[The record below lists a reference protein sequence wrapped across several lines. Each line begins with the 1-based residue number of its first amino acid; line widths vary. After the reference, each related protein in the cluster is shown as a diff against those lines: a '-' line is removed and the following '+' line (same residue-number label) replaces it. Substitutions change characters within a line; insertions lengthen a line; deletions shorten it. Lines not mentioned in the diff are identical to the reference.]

1 MTVQG
6 ARAWLAVLFLLALLV
21 METCWPTVRSISTSP
36 DPSGSLHASFDKIPA
51 TSTDLLRTTMADLTD
66 KQLPSRMK
74 DGRTAARVE
83 SEVEVPVLEND
94 PVRVEI
100 TPHWGGEIHRIYD
113 KAARKDPPPPASIT
127 DDREAFGA
135 VALREIDRLPIL
147 AAAKP
152 ELQRFFRDVAPTF
165 RVAIDTACWPFA
177 DNEQYSKTQAIEQG
191 YIDAAP
197 ENRHPHLS
205 RGSSKRVAALGEL
218 YDGAPWLQGWTG
230 EGREWNKGGEICR
243 RRDATPP
250 LVPHLNFPLR
260 FKNWHLKYST
270 EAVLPAMIALSQWWT
285 PDPMAAAASV
295 VVAWPLCIKFEK
307 SRCLARL
314 QKSPAWARSK

>member
-1 MTVQG
+1 MTCPLGQRRVSRTDASCWRYLNSGTPRRQRDQQRASMTVQR
-6 ARAWLAVLFLLALLV
+6 AWAWLAVSLLLALLV
-21 METCWPTVRSISTSP
+21 I
-36 DPSGSLHASFDKIPA
+36 
-51 TSTDLLRTTMADLTD
+51 
-66 KQLPSRMK
+66 
-74 DGRTAARVE
+74 
-83 SEVEVPVLEND
+83 EV
-94 PVRVEI
+94 

-113 KAARKDPPPPASIT
+113 KMALQDPPPASFS
-127 DDREAFGA
+127 DDRNALWA
-135 VALREIDRLPIL
+135 VALRAIDRLPIL

-165 RVAIDTACWPFA
+165 RVAIDTACWPYA
-177 DNEQYSKTQAIEQG
+177 DNEHYSKRQAIEQG
-191 YIDAAP
+191 YTDAAP

-230 EGREWNKGGEICR
+230 EGRAWNKGGEICR
-243 RRDATPP
+243 RRDAPP
-250 LVPHLNFPLR
+250 PNCGPFKCGLGY
-260 FKNWHLKYST
+260 KNWHLKYST

-295 VVAWPLCIKFEK
+295 VVAWPLCIKSGK

-314 QKSPAWARSK
+314 QNSPAWARSK